1 MSHFPSQIKEE
12 QLDQGQG
19 GGDAK
24 NECDST
30 RNGDALNSGDEDS
43 NHRCEIIE
51 TKPVSLNAGQNNHDG
66 NDSNS
71 GSMDINRMAMGLGD
85 MGGGGMGGNG
95 LGGGN
100 GNNGGGGGGG
110 NGNPGWE
117 MMQLGRLREAFGN
130 NCGNPG
136 GSSGFFNGI
145 FANALG
151 CGGAAGKMNS
161 LMTGAGFHGSSSGGG
176 GGGGDGGYPSPGH
189 PSNQLPGI
197 AQSFSNAPA
206 WAAGSMDMS
215 NLFRNRTQFSDE
227 QVAVLKAYYD
237 VDKYPNAMRVAE
249 IAAKIGV
256 HVRVVNVWF
265 QNSRAKEKRNM
276 KWPANMDGPNLPP
289 PASGGP
295 RS

>member
-1 MSHFPSQIKEE
+1 M
-12 QLDQGQG
+12 DQGG
-19 GGDAK
+19 VDTK

-30 RNGDALNSGDEDS
+30 RNGDTLHSGDEDS

-51 TKPVSLNAGQNNHDG
+51 TKPVSLNAGQSGDG
-66 NDSNS
+66 NDSS
-71 GSMDINRMAMGLGD
+71 AGSLDAARMSMGFGD
-85 MGGGGMGGNG
+85 MGGGGGGGMGGNG
-95 LGGGN
+95 LGGALG
-100 GNNGGGGGGG
+100 GGGGGGG
-110 NGNPGWE
+110 NPSWE
-117 MMQLGRLREAFGN
+117 LIQLGRLREAFGSN
-130 NCGNPG
+130 AGNP

-151 CGGAAGKMNS
+151 GGAAGKMNS
-161 LMTGAGFHGSSSGGG
+161 LMTAAGFPGSAGGGGNGGG
-176 GGGGDGGYPSPGH
+176 GGFPSPG

-276 KWPANMDGPNLPP
+276 KWPQNVDPNFPP
-289 PASGGP
+289 PASGP
-295 RS
+295 RQ